1 MVTQPIIANSNTADL
16 KQASLLHAIGASIF
30 IDMFEGRRDAYFLDI
45 ENGTNPLSALA
56 FRLTNGANDTVNYF
70 LGNDL
75 APTPTIDEV
84 IAAPGAHFSRLL
96 IGTNVD
102 TDRAIA
108 EAPQQEAEI
117 RAGVQR
123 RTEQGAAL
131 AQVIASAVN
140 ADKDTRL
147 AFDVYLRTSRD
158 NAVNRVREESERT
171 QTVSDSFFERLIR
184 GFGDFVI
191 DGLFAQPRRSG
202 DNKRVSKEIHEYN
215 YLSQEKIASYGTEV
229 LGRTDPEGFTHLEV
243 AMNLLRVN
251 FERYADQAP
260 GLQPGSGISQ
270 IQSIDALFEDGE
282 WLIPAGTTEAS
293 FFSYGDFIDS
303 YHMRKLLAELK
314 KLVQGSRAD
323 NLTAFFRRQ
332 GTTRAEFLNNSLFRL
347 APNGFISNA
356 ANELLINA
364 HGNPTRPVREFIGTL
379 EVVQA
384 FLGEGEFEGR
394 VDQGP
399 LLRFSAP
406 QPSPAPQ
413 PNLEVE
419 TESEN

>member
-1 MVTQPIIANSNTADL
+1 MCI
-16 KQASLLHAIGASIF
+16 
-30 IDMFEGRRDAYFLDI
+30 RD
-45 ENGTNPLSALA
+45 S
-56 FRLTNGANDTVNYF
+56 
-70 LGNDL
+70 
-75 APTPTIDEV
+75 
-84 IAAPGAHFSRLL
+84 
-96 IGTNVD
+96 
-102 TDRAIA
+102 
-108 EAPQQEAEI
+108 
-117 RAGVQR
+117 
-123 RTEQGAAL
+123 
-131 AQVIASAVN
+131 
-140 ADKDTRL
+140 
-147 AFDVYLRTSRD
+147 LRTSRD

-171 QTVSDSFFERLIR
+171 QMVSDNFFERLIR

-215 YLSQEKIASYGTEV
+215 YLSQEKIASYGTNV
-229 LGRTDPEGFTHLEV
+229 LGRTNPEGFTHLEV
-243 AMNLLRVN
+243 AMQLLRVN
-251 FERYADQAP
+251 FERYSEEQP

-270 IQSIDALFEDGE
+270 IESINALFSEGE

-332 GTTRAEFLNNSLFRL
+332 GTTREEFLDNSLFRL

-364 HGNPTRPVREFIGTL
+364 HGNPTRPVREFISTL

-384 FLGEGEFEGR
+384 FQGSGEFEGR
-394 VDQGP
+394 VEQGP
-399 LLRFSAP
+399 LLRFTAP
-406 QPSPAPQ
+406 QPSSAPQ

>member
-84 IAAPGAHFSRLL
+84 IAAPGAHFARLL

-147 AFDVYLRTSRD
+147 AFDVYLRTSRE

-171 QTVSDSFFERLIR
+171 QTVSDNFFERLIS

-191 DGLFAQPRRSG
+191 AGLFAQPRRSG
-202 DNKRVSKEIHEYN
+202 DNKRVSKEVHEYN
-215 YLSQEKIASYGTEV
+215 YLSQEKIASYGTNI
-229 LGRTDPEGFTHLEV
+229 LGRTDPEGFTHIEV
-243 AMNLLRVN
+243 AMMLLRLN
-251 FERYADQAP
+251 FDRASEGLP
-260 GLQPGSGISQ
+260 GLIPGSGISE
-270 IQSIDALFEDGE
+270 IQAVNALVEDDFFEVPPN
-282 WLIPAGTTEAS
+282 ITEAS

-314 KLVQGSRAD
+314 KLVQGSRVD

-332 GTTRAEFLNNSLFRL
+332 GTTREEFLDNTLHRL

-356 ANELLINA
+356 ANELLLNEVA
-364 HGNPTRPVREFIGTL
+364 NPTRPVREFIDSI
-379 EVVQA
+379 EAVQA
-384 FLGEGEFEGR
+384 FLGEGDNQG
-394 VDQGP
+394 VVPQGP
-399 LLRFSAP
+399 LLRFTGS
-406 QPSPAPQ
+406 QPSASPT

-419 TESEN
+419 PESEN

>member
-171 QTVSDSFFERLIR
+171 QTISDSFFERLIR

-251 FERYADQAP
+251 FDRYADQAP

-323 NLTAFFRRQ
+323 NLTSFFRRQ

-364 HGNPTRPVREFIGTL
+364 HGNPTRPVREFIGNL

-394 VDQGP
+394 VEQGP